1 MANNNYFEIEKSVF
15 RLLSPRTQKVLR
27 ERFGLENTE
36 KKTLESI
43 GRDFGVTRERI
54 RQIEEAGLE
63 KLRKQKLLERSSAIK
78 QIVFYL
84 EKRGRVAREDL
95 LLEDLGG
102 KDNKAEVLF
111 FLVLAPQFERSKISK
126 ETYPFW
132 ELKEGKITDVQGII
146 KSVIEQLEE
155 ENHSL
160 SPTDIVAQG
169 IINSI
174 NLLLSCLQIARQIEK
189 GINGDFGLIE
199 WPEVKPKK
207 LKDKAYL
214 VFKEK
219 NAPLHF
225 TEVARLINHFMKKWD
240 LEKENQREAL
250 VQTIHNELIRDDRFV
265 LIGRGLY
272 ALREWGYE
280 SGTVEN
286 VIARVLRGS
295 KRLLSADEII
305 EKVLER
311 RLVKRSTILLNL
323 NRGNQF
329 IRNQKG
335 SYQLKSTN

>member
-1 MANNNYFEIEKSVF
+1 MANNNYFEIEKNVF
-15 RLLSPRTQKVLR
+15 QLLSPRTQKVLR

-36 KKTLESI
+36 RKTLESI

-54 RQIEEAGLE
+54 RQIEETGLE
-63 KLRKQKLLERSSAIK
+63 RLRKQKLPEQSPAIK

-84 EKRGRVAREDL
+84 KKRGRVAREDL

-102 KDNKAEVLF
+102 KNNKAEVLF
-111 FLVLAPQFERSKISK
+111 FLALAPQFKRSKISK

-132 ELKEGKITDVQGII
+132 ELEEGSVTDVQGTI
-146 KSVIEQLEE
+146 KDIVGQLEKE
-155 ENHSL
+155 SHSL
-160 SPTDIVAQG
+160 SPTDIITQG
-169 IINSI
+169 IIDNI
-174 NLLLSCLQIARQIEK
+174 DLLLSCLQIARQIEK
-189 GINGDFGLIE
+189 GIDGNFGLIE

-219 NAPLHF
+219 NTPLHF
-225 TEVARLINHFMKKWD
+225 AEVAKLINQFMKKWD

-286 VIARVLRGS
+286 VIARVLEGS
-295 KRLLSADEII
+295 KQLLSADEII
-305 EKVLER
+305 DKVLER
-311 RLVKRSTILLNL
+311 RLVKKSTILLNL
-323 NRGNQF
+323 NRSNQF
-329 IRNQKG
+329 IRNQEG
-335 SYQLKSTN
+335 SYQLKSIN

>member
-15 RLLSPRTQKVLR
+15 RLLPSRTQKVLR

-36 KKTLESI
+36 RKTLESI
-43 GRDFGVTRERI
+43 GTDFGVTRERI

-63 KLRKQKLLERSSAIK
+63 KLRKQKLPERSLAIK
-78 QIVFYL
+78 QIISYL
-84 EKRGRVAREDL
+84 EKQGKVAREDL

-102 KDNKAEVLF
+102 KNNKAEVFF
-111 FLVLAPQFERSKISK
+111 FLVLAPQFKRNKVSK

-132 ELKEGKITDVQGII
+132 ELEEGNATDVQEII
-146 KSVIEQLEE
+146 KNVVEQLEK

-160 SPTDIVAQG
+160 SPKDIITKGTIDDVD
-169 IINSI
+169 
-174 NLLLSCLQIARQIEK
+174 LLLSCLQIARQIEK
-189 GINGDFGLIE
+189 GIGGDFGLIE

-219 NAPLHF
+219 NTPLHF
-225 TEVARLINHFMKKWD
+225 AEVAKLINLFIKKWD
-240 LEKENQREAL
+240 LEEDNQREAL
-250 VQTIHNELIRDDRFV
+250 VQTIHNELIRADRFV

-286 VIARVLRGS
+286 VIARVLEGS

-305 EKVLER
+305 DKVLER

-323 NRGNQF
+323 NRSNQF

-335 SYQLKSTN
+335 SYQLKSIN